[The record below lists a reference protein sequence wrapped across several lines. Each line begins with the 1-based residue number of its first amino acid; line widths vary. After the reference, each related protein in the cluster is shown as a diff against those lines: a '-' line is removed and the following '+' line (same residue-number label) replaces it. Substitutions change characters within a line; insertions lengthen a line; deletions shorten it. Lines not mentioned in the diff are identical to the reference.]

1 MAVLEL
7 KNVKKVYKMP
17 GGGTFQALKGISASF
32 EEGELVSIVGE
43 SGSGKSTLMNLIG
56 GLDSDFEGEIIYQG
70 KNLRDYTKQELDRFH
85 KKSIGFI
92 FQNFNLI
99 SHLSLLD
106 NVSLAMTLS
115 NVDKETRD
123 KRAAELLTQ
132 VGLGEHMHKKPDAI
146 SGGQKQRVAIARALI
161 NDPDVII
168 ADEPT
173 GALDAETTDTV
184 LEMIKE
190 IAESGKLVLMVTHSD
205 RVASHCTRVL
215 RIDSGSLIS
224 DTTQDVEFHKKPA
237 DKKETS
243 PVKNMSL
250 TNAIRLAFLNMK
262 AKFGRN
268 ALVAFG
274 SSIGIMAVV
283 LMLGIGR
290 GVTNYIK
297 STMVTYTNPN
307 VTEVHKQSLE
317 MDKKQQE
324 KVQAGDSRTIGSVR
338 EDHISMMT
346 GTSNKNTF
354 SQKDIDKLKKIKNVD
369 TIQRGYSTFSLGTN
383 KVAFNSNT
391 ANIMML
397 MTMSKSVTKSSITK
411 GHAPKKNEVLL
422 DQATADLL
430 GKNIVGK
437 KVRLSLTIGDKT
449 IEKEVKVSGIY
460 DTQTS
465 TIVVRYGDL
474 NQVFK
479 DNGQKL
485 KANTVFLYT
494 KNSDNTKAIK
504 DKVKKLGYSGSMQ
517 ETMTDMFTQML
528 DVITYVLAA
537 IAGVSLVVSA
547 IMILVVLNISVVER
561 TKEIGVLKA
570 LGARRKDVRRIFVSE
585 AFLIGL
591 GSGLL
596 GVVITEILGF
606 AINSVTK
613 PAYDV
618 NVVSLEPQF
627 LISGIIISIVIS
639 MLAGLLPA
647 NRASKLDPVESLRKE

>member
-1 MAVLEL
+1 M
-7 KNVKKVYKMP
+7 
-17 GGGTFQALKGISASF
+17 
-32 EEGELVSIVGE
+32 
-43 SGSGKSTLMNLIG
+43 
-56 GLDSDFEGEIIYQG
+56 
-70 KNLRDYTKQELDRFH
+70 
-85 KKSIGFI
+85 
-92 FQNFNLI
+92 
-99 SHLSLLD
+99 
-106 NVSLAMTLS
+106 
-115 NVDKETRD
+115 
-123 KRAAELLTQ
+123 
-132 VGLGEHMHKKPDAI
+132 
-146 SGGQKQRVAIARALI
+146 
-161 NDPDVII
+161 
-168 ADEPT
+168 
-173 GALDAETTDTV
+173 
-184 LEMIKE
+184 
-190 IAESGKLVLMVTHSD
+190 
-205 RVASHCTRVL
+205 
-215 RIDSGSLIS
+215 
-224 DTTQDVEFHKKPA
+224 
-237 DKKETS
+237 
-243 PVKNMSL
+243 
-250 TNAIRLAFLNMK
+250 
-262 AKFGRN
+262 
-268 ALVAFG
+268 
-274 SSIGIMAVV
+274 
-283 LMLGIGR
+283 
-290 GVTNYIK
+290 
-297 STMVTYTNPN
+297 
-307 VTEVHKQSLE
+307 TEVHKQSLE

-411 GHAPKKNEVLL
+411 GHDPKKNEVLL

-430 GKNIVGK
+430 GKNIIGK

-528 DVITYVLAA
+528 DVVTYVLAA
-537 IAGVSLVVSA
+537 IAGISLVVSA

>member
-224 DTTQDVEFHKKPA
+224 DETQDVEFHKKPA

-317 MDKKQQE
+317 MDKKQQ
-324 KVQAGDSRTIGSVR
+324 
-338 EDHISMMT
+338 
-346 GTSNKNTF
+346 
-354 SQKDIDKLKKIKNVD
+354 KKSPG
-369 TIQRGYSTFSLGTN
+369 RG
-383 KVAFNSNT
+383 
-391 ANIMML
+391 
-397 MTMSKSVTKSSITK
+397 
-411 GHAPKKNEVLL
+411 
-422 DQATADLL
+422 
-430 GKNIVGK
+430 
-437 KVRLSLTIGDKT
+437 
-449 IEKEVKVSGIY
+449 
-460 DTQTS
+460 
-465 TIVVRYGDL
+465 
-474 NQVFK
+474 FK
-479 DNGQKL
+479 HDRK
-485 KANTVFLYT
+485 
-494 KNSDNTKAIK
+494 
-504 DKVKKLGYSGSMQ
+504 
-517 ETMTDMFTQML
+517 
-528 DVITYVLAA
+528 
-537 IAGVSLVVSA
+537 
-547 IMILVVLNISVVER
+547 R
-561 TKEIGVLKA
+561 
-570 LGARRKDVRRIFVSE
+570 ARRSYFDDDRDVQQEYF
-585 AFLIGL
+585 
-591 GSGLL
+591 
-596 GVVITEILGF
+596 
-606 AINSVTK
+606 
-613 PAYDV
+613 
-618 NVVSLEPQF
+618 Q
-627 LISGIIISIVIS
+627 
-639 MLAGLLPA
+639 
-647 NRASKLDPVESLRKE
+647 SKRHRQIEEN